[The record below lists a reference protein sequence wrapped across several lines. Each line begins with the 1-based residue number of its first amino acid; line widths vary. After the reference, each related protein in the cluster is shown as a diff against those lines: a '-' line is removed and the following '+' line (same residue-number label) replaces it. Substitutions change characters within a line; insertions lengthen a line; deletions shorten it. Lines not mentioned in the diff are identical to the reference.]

1 MTSTLFVFTGLTITS
16 ARFAIAGTAAA
27 SRATI
32 AMICLY
38 PLVFDMAFVALTY
51 SEYLSPTQV
60 ASVQMYY
67 SLLGRTVPIPRPYKG
82 HGDLPGL

>member
-16 ARFAIAGTAAA
+16 ARFAIAGSVAA

-38 PLVFDMAFVALTY
+38 PLAFEMAFVALTH
-51 SEYLSPTQV
+51 SEYLPPAQV
-60 ASVQMYY
+60 ASAQVDY
-67 SLLGRTVPIPRPYKG
+67 SLLGRAVPIPRSYKG
-82 HGDLPGL
+82 YSDFPSL